1 VDVNTSGAQGV
12 QVGPN
17 NLQYN
22 VWQVGQRLH
31 AASLVDVGPHR
42 TADIIR
48 AMGHD
53 EGVVLLAQAEDDAAV
68 VVLEM
73 LLEADEALAVSL
85 LADIGQ
91 DKAGKLIAAVIA
103 GTPGREWLRPLPE
116 VAKAISDRGA
126 ELKWTGGLERAQ
138 YYRLI
143 SSPGPLRRGKK
154 PKKVSQGYRRI
165 YDDGRIYWSEEGGA
179 RAVTGAILD
188 HYLSSSECSGQF
200 GIPTGEEIPITPEAG
215 QRWMQRFSSGAIYRH
230 ESSVIP
236 VQQRV
241 VDYLDSHGGADRFY
255 PLAERATAATSPPP
269 YGTHGWVQRFQA
281 SGNAFS
287 ETLYDAGTVYGVGGD
302 IESFYNRLGGT
313 SSWLGY
319 PTSNATR
326 LGSHLT
332 QDFEGGTVFAGIP
345 AARVVAVPAASM
357 NLIKHESVR
366 ERLGFP
372 VAAEEPAGNGVGRW
386 QFFENGVVTFRDG
399 KLHVWVRPDQA

>member
-1 VDVNTSGAQGV
+1 MDVNLSGAQGV
-12 QVGPN
+12 LVGDN
-17 NLQYN
+17 SQQYN
-22 VWQVGQRLH
+22 MWQVGQRLD
-31 AASLVDVGPHR
+31 AASLVNVRPHQ
-42 TADIIR
+42 AAGMIR

-53 EGVVLLAQAEDDAAV
+53 EGIVLLAHAEDDAAV
-68 VVLEM
+68 AVLEM
-73 LLEADEALAVSL
+73 LLETDEALAVSL

-91 DKAGKLIAAVIA
+91 GKVGKLVAAVTA

-116 VAKAISDRGA
+116 AAKAISDRGA
-126 ELKWTGGLERAQ
+126 ELKWTGGLEREQ

-154 PKKVSQGYRRI
+154 PKKVSQGYRRV
-165 YDDGRIYWSEEGGA
+165 YEGGRIYWSEERGA

-188 HYLSSSECSGQF
+188 HYLSSSECSRQF

-255 PLAERATAATSPPP
+255 PLGERAAAATSPLP

-287 ETLYDAGTVYGVGGD
+287 ETLYDAGAVYGVGGD
-302 IESFYNRLGGT
+302 IESFYNPLGGT

-319 PTSNATR
+319 PTSNPTR
-326 LGSHLT
+326 LGSQLT

-357 NLIKHESVR
+357 NLIKRKSLR

-399 KLHVWVRPDQA
+399 KLDVWVRPEQA